1 MQRLASLAAI
11 AAVSTGSVMSA
22 YAQSQPSASD
32 KSGLQVAAICG
43 LIDSAARAQGL
54 PVSFLS
60 RLIWQES
67 AFHAGAVSPAG
78 ASGIAQFMPGTAN
91 ARGLADPFDPESAI
105 PEAAKL
111 LAELRTR
118 FGNWGL
124 AAAAYNSGAGS
135 VGKFIAGQA
144 DLPQETKDYV
154 SIVTGHS
161 VEEWRAPSAAKFT
174 DQAMF
179 PESSCVQVIAAARRD
194 APKSVE
200 RSPFLA
206 PWGVELSSSFDKGS
220 ALRAFAHSRAL
231 YWTILGGIQ
240 PMIIGVQLPGRGPG
254 LFYRVRAPAQTR
266 ERAEL
271 MCDSLKEAG
280 VTCAV
285 LKN

>member
-1 MQRLASLAAI
+1 
-11 AAVSTGSVMSA
+11 
-22 YAQSQPSASD
+22 
-32 KSGLQVAAICG
+32 
-43 LIDSAARAQGL
+43 
-54 PVSFLS
+54 
-60 RLIWQES
+60 
-67 AFHAGAVSPAG
+67 
-78 ASGIAQFMPGTAN
+78 MPGTAN